1 MDANPY
7 NAPMSK
13 KKPKIS
19 DNTIA
24 VNKKARHDFFIEDDF
39 EAGMVLEGWE
49 VKSLRAGKV
58 QIRDSHVFVKNGEAW
73 LSNATITPLQ
83 TASTHIKPEPT
94 RIRKLLLHRKELSTL
109 IGAVERKGY
118 TLVPLSMYWIRGRA
132 KIKIGLAKGK
142 QKHDKRA
149 TEKERDWNRE
159 KQRVLKR

>member
-1 MDANPY
+1 
-7 NAPMSK
+7 MSK
-13 KKPKIS
+13 QKPKTP

-24 VNKKARHDFFIEDDF
+24 LNKKARHDYFIEEDF
-39 EAGMVLEGWE
+39 EAGLALEGWE

-73 LSNATITPLQ
+73 LLGALITPLP
-83 TASTHIKPEPT
+83 TVSTHFTPDPT
-94 RIRKLLLHRKELSTL
+94 RTRKLLLHKKEIDQL

-118 TLVPLSMYWIRGRA
+118 TIVPLAMYWIRGKA

-149 TEKERDWNRE
+149 AEKNRDWQRE
-159 KQRVLKR
+159 KQRLLKR